1 MSCLG
6 LLPAFQQEC
15 DFRLSTDQRC
25 ESSWLSNIETPPGST
40 FLEDAVHVDG
50 RSHTSERL
58 CSQVLTREIA
68 LDQSI
73 GGFTDSH
80 RIRRCQSFNA
90 RSNVGHFSQGQLFLT
105 PCSTHGTDH
114 HQPSM
119 DAHAESK
126 LDAFGLLQTL
136 IQVSHRSEDIQAR
149 AYCFVGI
156 VFMCLGIAKVDQET
170 IPKELGDMSIKACDH
185 F

>member
-73 GGFTDSH
+73 GGFTDSN
-80 RIRRCQSFNA
+80 RIGCSESFNA
-90 RSNVGHFSQGQLFLT
+90 RSNVGHFTQCQLLLT
-105 PCSTHGTDH
+105 LCSAHLPHHNQPCMDPHTDG
-114 HQPSM
+114 
-119 DAHAESK
+119 K
-126 LDAFGLLQTL
+126 LDTFGLWQIL
-136 IQVSHRSEDIQAR
+136 IQVSQSSKHS
-149 AYCFVGI
+149 
-156 VFMCLGIAKVDQET
+156 
-170 IPKELGDMSIKACDH
+170 
-185 F
+185 